1 MSRPGF
7 NFMICPDA
15 EILRRMVSEAL
26 AEHWGDNYERRVFWG
41 DDETLPPE
49 FWAEL
54 TTPSLLGTN
63 KVLLVRRANKLKAED
78 FAKLV
83 RPLGSKS
90 STIWPIFCLE
100 GEWSRK
106 GPSAPAALS
115 RKKYYQVAQE
125 RGWVR
130 ENPGLTR
137 KDAQGFVRTWLD
149 REGLKASPEAVR
161 TLAQALPLDGSAA
174 SLELDKIALAVGE
187 DRTVAPELAR
197 LVAPHDDMDL
207 FGFFEELSRRGG
219 SAQVW
224 SQVLKDHSKSES
236 MIFGLV
242 GYTARQAR
250 QYALL
255 LAGEQDKVKLPP
267 FIKNKLMEQA
277 RRLGPAGVVRLF
289 ELSLEA
295 ELAVKSG
302 RLSQEQSLETLVAGL
317 AAAFSRS

>member
-15 EILRRMVSEAL
+15 EILRRMIAETL
-26 AEHWGDNYERRVFWG
+26 AEHWSAGHERRVFWG
-41 DDETLPPE
+41 DDEVLPPE

-54 TTPSLLGTN
+54 TTPSLLGSN
-63 KVLLVRRANKLKAED
+63 KVLLVRRAHKLKAED
-78 FAKLV
+78 FSKLV
-83 RPLGSKS
+83 RPLGCKS
-90 STIWPIFCLE
+90 PTIWPIFCLE

-115 RKKYYQVAQE
+115 RKKYYQVALE
-125 RGWVR
+125 RGWVH

-137 KDAQGFVRTWLD
+137 KDAQGFVRAWLE
-149 REGLKASPEAVR
+149 REGLAASPAVVR

-174 SLELDKIALAVGE
+174 SLELDKIALAVGA
-187 DRTVAPELAR
+187 DKTVGPELAG
-197 LVAPHDDMDL
+197 LIAPHEDMDL

-224 SQVLKDHSKSES
+224 GQVLKDHSKSES
-236 MIFGLV
+236 MVFGLI

-255 LAGEQDKVKLPP
+255 LAGEQDKVKLPA

-277 RRLGPAGVVRLF
+277 RRLGSAGVARLF

-302 RLSQEQSLETLVAGL
+302 RLNQEQSLEALVAGL
-317 AAAFSRS
+317 AAAFSRG